1 MKVEGQGNIVNPMQK
16 NRQLSYEQQDVDRM
30 NSLMVRNKNIA
41 VSHSTISAG
50 HESVSTRSKYIK
62 VKEWYEEIK
71 QSGNFDLSS
80 LKHSLNTIFRNNND
94 VKDALWYSYNQEMA
108 LKGTSE
114 ASPAL
119 FDVLEEELLGTFT
132 ASIIADVPNTR
143 EELKARLTDFYNLG
157 AHKEKALFHTWAEL
171 KSQADMSTTVDII
184 RSELGHVITMN
195 GLARNILTHSHKLD
209 LD

>member
-71 QSGNFDLSS
+71 QSGNFD
-80 LKHSLNTIFRNNND
+80 
-94 VKDALWYSYNQEMA
+94 
-108 LKGTSE
+108 
-114 ASPAL
+114 
-119 FDVLEEELLGTFT
+119 
-132 ASIIADVPNTR
+132 
-143 EELKARLTDFYNLG
+143 
-157 AHKEKALFHTWAEL
+157 
-171 KSQADMSTTVDII
+171 
-184 RSELGHVITMN
+184 
-195 GLARNILTHSHKLD
+195 
-209 LD
+209 